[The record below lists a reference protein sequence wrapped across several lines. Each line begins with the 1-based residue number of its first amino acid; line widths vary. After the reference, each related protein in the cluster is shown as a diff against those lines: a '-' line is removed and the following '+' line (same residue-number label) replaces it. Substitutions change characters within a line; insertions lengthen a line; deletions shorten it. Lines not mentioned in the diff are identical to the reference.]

1 MINIIINKL
10 FPVILMFVLGYFLK
24 EKKVFKSSDA
34 QLFLKLA
41 FYVSIPAL
49 LIQSISKINILNFY
63 YLPLIAVLIY
73 IILFFISYGVT
84 KILKIKPKTQGTFIV
99 GSLVMNGSFVI
110 PFYISMYGIEEMG
123 RFAIY
128 DLGNALMI
136 YSFVYVLACKYGSD
150 EDAEI
155 EIKDIFKKLF
165 LAPPFIGILIGLIF
179 NISGTELPTIVNNFL
194 QPLGILTG
202 PLFMLALGMNF
213 KPKLINGKY
222 ILCVIFIRVFLGLI
236 ISFIFVSL
244 FNIQGMNRIAILLL
258 SSAPTGATTLTY
270 SALEDLDIEFAS
282 SLVSY
287 SILFGL
293 FFIPTLIYF
302 IS

>member
-136 YSFVYVLACKYGSD
+136 YSFVYILACKYGSD

-165 LAPPFIGILIGLIF
+165 LAPPFAGILIGLIF
-179 NISGTELPTIVNNFL
+179 NISGTELPTIINNFL

>member
-1 MINIIINKL
+1 MLNIIINKL
-10 FPVILMFVLGYFLK
+10 FPVILMFVLGYSLK
-24 EKKVFKSSDA
+24 KKKVFKSSDA

-49 LIQSISKINILNFY
+49 LIQSISKINISNFY

-73 IILFFISYGVT
+73 IILFFISHT
-84 KILKIKPKTQGTFIV
+84 LSNILKLKPKTKGTFII
-99 GSLVMNGSFVI
+99 GSLIMNGSFVI

-136 YSFVYVLACKYGSD
+136 YSFVYVMACRYGSD
-150 EDAEI
+150 EDAKINIKEI
-155 EIKDIFKKLF
+155 LKKLF
-165 LAPPFIGILIGLIF
+165 FAPPFLGILIGLIF
-179 NISGTELPTIVNNFL
+179 NISGTELPEIINNFL
-194 QPLGILTG
+194 SPLGILTG
-202 PLFMLALGMNF
+202 PLFMIALGMNF
-213 KPKLINGKY
+213 NPRLINGKY
-222 ILCVIFIRVFLGLI
+222 ILCVIGIRVFLGLA
-236 ISFIFVSL
+236 ISYMFVNL
-244 FNIQGMNRIAILLL
+244 FNIEGMNKIAVLLL

>member
-1 MINIIINKL
+1 M
-10 FPVILMFVLGYFLK
+10 
-24 EKKVFKSSDA
+24 
-34 QLFLKLA
+34 FLKLA